1 MRQVRLIF
9 LMSVMLSVG
18 VVLTGFGSPTRL
30 TSVSSVV
37 ATFLSPVPAAAQSS
51 VKPVKLKFATHLPSI
66 HHNYRNVIAPLA
78 AEITKRTEGRVQV
91 ITYADGQLGKAN
103 ELYDALLNGT
113 VDLAWIIPAFHTGR
127 FPLESVFH
135 LPTLVPGDVGDPT
148 CTAIRTMVYE
158 KYLIPR
164 YFKDVKILYTGRFGL
179 DNILMAD
186 KPVRKLEDM
195 KGKIMGFGGGMTPP
209 LIFAALGASSETI
222 LTHEIYTSLEK
233 KIIDGTYYPFDALAG
248 LRLSEVVKYGTKVDF
263 GSATNFTAI
272 RKAAWNKL
280 SPADQKIITDLIP
293 WALEKQAKSY
303 RGNVEVG
310 IEAGKKAG
318 MELIELS
325 PAERQRWV
333 DAVKPV
339 EMKWITQ
346 MDSEGLPGTQV
357 YNDILQLKSKK

>member
-1 MRQVRLIF
+1 MKKVNLGLICG
-9 LMSVMLSVG
+9 MLLIAI
-18 VVLTGFGSPTRL
+18 VLTGFESTSL
-30 TSVSSVV
+30 TSLSSAVSMFS
-37 ATFLSPVPAAAQSS
+37 AVPAAAQTS

-66 HHNYRNVIAPLA
+66 HHNYKNVISPLA

-91 ITYADGQLGKAN
+91 VTYADGQLGKAS

-113 VDLAWIIPAFHTGR
+113 VDISWIIPGFHTGR

-135 LPTLVPGDVGDPT
+135 LPTLVPGAVGDPT

-179 DNILMAD
+179 DNLLMAE

-195 KGKIMGFGGGMTPP
+195 KGKVMGFGGGATPP
-209 LIFAALGASSETI
+209 LIFSALGASSESI
-222 LTHEIYTSLEK
+222 QTHEIYTSLEK
-233 KIIDGTYYPFDALAG
+233 KIVDGTYYPFDALAG
-248 LRLSEVVKYGTKVDF
+248 LRLSEVVKYGTRVDF
-263 GSATNFTAI
+263 GSASNFTAI
-272 RKAAWNKL
+272 RKGSWDKL

-293 WALEKQAKSY
+293 WALERQANSY
-303 RGNVEVG
+303 KGNVEVG
-310 IEAGKKAG
+310 LEAGKKAG

-333 DAVKPV
+333 DALKPI
-339 EMKWITQ
+339 ELKWIAE
-346 MDSEGLPGTQV
+346 MDAAGLPGSQI

>member
-1 MRQVRLIF
+1 MKKAKLGFMVVVVSI
-9 LMSVMLSVG
+9 G
-18 VVLTGFGSPTRL
+18 VVLTGLGSSTPPTSL
-30 TSVSSVV
+30 SSAV
-37 ATFLSPVPAAAQSS
+37 ATFLSPAPVAAQTSA
-51 VKPVKLKFATHLPSI
+51 KPVKLRFATHLPSI
-66 HHNYRNVIAPLA
+66 HHNYKNVISPVA

-91 ITYADGQLGKAN
+91 TTYSDGQLGKAN
-103 ELYDALLNGT
+103 ELYDALLKGT
-113 VDLAWIIPAFHTGR
+113 VDVAWIIPSFHTGR

-135 LPTLVPGDVGDPT
+135 IPTLVPGDVGDPT

-164 YFKDVKILYTGRFGL
+164 YFRDIKILYTGRFGL
-179 DNILMAD
+179 NNFLMAA

-195 KGKIMGFGGGMTPP
+195 KGKVMGFGGGKTPP

-222 LTHEIYTSLEK
+222 LTHELYTSLEK
-233 KIIDGTYYPFDALAG
+233 KVIDGTFYPFDALAG
-248 LRLSEVVKYGTKVDF
+248 LRLSEVVKYGTKIDF
-263 GSATNFTAI
+263 GSATNFTAMS
-272 RKAAWNKL
+272 KAAWNKL

-293 WALEKQAKSY
+293 WALERQANSY

-318 MELIELS
+318 MELVELS
-325 PAERQRWV
+325 PAERQRFV

-339 EMKWITQ
+339 EEKWIAET
-346 MDSEGLPGTQV
+346 DGAGLPGSQV